1 MLDCDKY
8 PKKLSK
14 IFWDWS
20 FRAIGELSESNKS
33 SNLNFVDCHWKEK
46 LGMWANMCNACILQI
61 EGSSLSVF
69 HTYTY
74 THNFLLPINKNHS
87 FLYILNKFK
96 YEECK

>member
-1 MLDCDKY
+1 
-8 PKKLSK
+8 
-14 IFWDWS
+14 
-20 FRAIGELSESNKS
+20 
-33 SNLNFVDCHWKEK
+33 
-46 LGMWANMCNACILQI
+46 MWANIYNACILQI

-87 FLYILNKFK
+87 FLYILNKLK